1 MFIGAALGTTGGGG
15 SLLAIPLLVYV
26 LNMRAQ
32 PAAATSL
39 VVVAI
44 SALLGVYQR
53 RTSGEVKGRAALILS
68 LTGAVGAW
76 AGAYSHRYV
85 REEIVLLAFGLVMM
99 VAAVQMWRRSSDPS
113 QDSSDTNC
121 ADRFPPSC
129 WRRLS
134 MIGAVVGLLTGFFGV
149 GGGFVIV
156 PALVLVLGFPM
167 QVAVS
172 TSLLIIA
179 LMAVGGIIGHLQTGH
194 MDWQVTGLLLTG
206 SAVGMTVGSRV
217 APSLSP
223 IAVARSFALLA
234 AGVAGIMMIHNSVK
248 LFGG

>member
-1 MFIGAALGTTGGGG
+1 MFIGAALGATGGGG

-26 LNMRAQ
+26 LDVRAQ
-32 PAAATSL
+32 PAAAISL

-53 RTSGEVKGRAALILS
+53 RRSGEVKVRAALILS
-68 LTGAVGAW
+68 VTGAVGAW
-76 AGAYSHRYV
+76 IGAHGHRHV
-85 REEIVLLAFGLVMM
+85 REEIVLLTFGLMMM

-129 WRRLS
+129 WRQLS

-194 MDWQVTGLLLTG
+194 MDWQVTGLLLAG
-206 SAVGMTVGSRV
+206 SVVGMTVGSRV

-234 AGVAGIMMIHNSVK
+234 AGVAGIMMIHNSMK

>member
-1 MFIGAALGTTGGGG
+1 
-15 SLLAIPLLVYV
+15 
-26 LNMRAQ
+26 
-32 PAAATSL
+32 
-39 VVVAI
+39 
-44 SALLGVYQR
+44 
-53 RTSGEVKGRAALILS
+53 
-68 LTGAVGAW
+68 
-76 AGAYSHRYV
+76 
-85 REEIVLLAFGLVMM
+85 
-99 VAAVQMWRRSSDPS
+99 
-113 QDSSDTNC
+113 
-121 ADRFPPSC
+121 
-129 WRRLS
+129 

-194 MDWQVTGLLLTG
+194 MDWQVTGLLLAG
-206 SAVGMTVGSRV
+206 SVVGMTVGSRV

-234 AGVAGIMMIHNSVK
+234 AGVAGIMMIHNSMK